1 MSTPAASSNSSNSSV
16 RPKRAAGPASKA
28 GLFKVSPFL
37 PPYEPQ
43 QRIRVTASMREYA
56 QYLRSGA
63 YSDWTLVIRPEEGQ
77 HHHHQQ
83 QQQQLSHGSG
93 SSSQSRQLLSALE
106 ADSVAGGGDGTSR
119 DSSAAPANITRTYK
133 VHRII
138 LARSSGYFEALFR
151 TGTAGLAAAV
161 TPVPPC

>member
-1 MSTPAASSNSSNSSV
+1 MSTPAASSNSSSSSG

-63 YSDWTLVIRPEEGQ
+63 YSDWTLVIRPEEGH

-83 QQQQLSHGSG
+83 ELPHGSG
-93 SSSQSRQLLSALE
+93 SSSQSLKLLSALE